1 MLAKVLSLGF
11 KGIEGFSVEVEVDI
25 SPGLPSFNIV
35 GLPDT
40 NVKEARDR
48 VISAI
53 KNSGF
58 KLPQHKIVVNLSP
71 AQIKKTGTHYDLPI
85 AIGILLALEKI
96 RDSNLNTAFIGELA
110 LDGSIKAVSGVLPM
124 LISARENS
132 FCSNVVLPLE
142 NAKEAYFSGIEFLC
156 AKNLR
161 DVFMYLKG
169 ELELEK
175 PVIEVNLNKTPR
187 YDDFADVKGQF
198 YAKRACEIAV
208 SGFHN
213 IIMIG
218 PPGSGKSMIAKRIPS
233 IMPPMTESEM
243 LETTK
248 IYSVAGLNKD
258 GIITQRPFREPHHTI
273 SDVALIGG
281 GVNPRPGEISLA
293 HNGVLFLDEF
303 AEFSR
308 SAIEALREPLETR
321 KITVSRVKETVTYP
335 ANFMLVASANPCPCG
350 YLSHPSRRCIC
361 SPLQVKK
368 YRSKLSGPILDR
380 IDIQVEITPV
390 RFEEW
395 SDINLTA
402 EPSAKIYERV
412 AKAREIQ
419 YKRFGGLR
427 YNSQMTN
434 AEIKR
439 YCKLDDRSLE
449 VIKNAMDRL
458 GYSARSIDKIL
469 RVARTIADLEGS
481 NDIKREHIIEAVHY
495 RILDR
500 GFIEE
505 EGYDID

>member
-1 MLAKVLSLGF
+1 MLSKVLSLGF
-11 KGIEGFSVEVEVDI
+11 KGIDGFRVEVEVDI
-25 SPGLPSFNIV
+25 TPGLPSFSIV

-40 NVKEARDR
+40 NIKEARDR

-58 KLPQHKIVVNLSP
+58 RLPPYKIVVNLSP
-71 AQIKKTGTHYDLPI
+71 AEIKKTGTHFDLPI
-85 AIGILLALEKI
+85 AIGILLALEK
-96 RDSNLNTAFIGELA
+96 SKNNHLNIAFIGELA
-110 LDGSIKAVSGVLPM
+110 LDGTIRPVAGVLPM
-124 LISARENS
+124 LISARENG
-132 FCSNVVLPLE
+132 FCSQVVVPLE
-142 NAKEAYFSGIEFLC
+142 NAKESYFSGIEFVC
-156 AKNLR
+156 AENLKN
-161 DVFMYLKG
+161 VFMYVKG
-169 ELELEK
+169 ELDLTKPKIELEF
-175 PVIEVNLNKTPR
+175 NKKQR
-187 YDDFADVKGQF
+187 YEDFSDVKGQF
-198 YAKRACEIAV
+198 YARRACEIAV

-233 IMPPMTESEM
+233 IMPPMNEREV

-248 IYSVAGLNKD
+248 IYSVAGLNK
-258 GIITQRPFREPHHTI
+258 GGVIATRPFREPHHTI

-281 GVNPRPGEISLA
+281 GANPKPGEISLA

-308 SAIEALREPLETR
+308 SAVEALREPLETM

-335 ANFMLVASANPCPCG
+335 AKFMLVASANPCPCG
-350 YLSHPSRRCIC
+350 YLGHPSRNCVC
-361 SPLQVKK
+361 SPIQVRK

-380 IDIQVEITPV
+380 IDIHVEMVPV
-390 RFEEW
+390 KFDEW
-395 SDINLTA
+395 SDVELNA
-402 EPSAKIYERV
+402 ESSSKIYERV
-412 AKAREIQ
+412 SRAIEIQ
-419 YKRFGGLR
+419 KKRFDGLK

-439 YCKLDDRSLE
+439 YCKLDLE
-449 VIKNAMDRL
+449 SSDVIKNAMDKL

-481 NDIKREHIIEAVHY
+481 VDIKKNHIIESVHY

-500 GFIEE
+500 SFIGGEN
-505 EGYDID
+505 YDMD